1 MELKKTLNL
10 PETDFPMKANLP
22 KREPNFIKFWDE
34 KDIYKSSINKRKGS
48 KKFVLHDGPPYANN
62 NIHLGQAMN
71 KIIKDI
77 TVKYKMLKG
86 YYTPYRP
93 GWDTHGMPIENI
105 VIKEFKDQSDRLKI
119 RKRCREFAKE
129 WVSIQLEEFKRLG
142 VLGEW
147 DNPYI
152 TMSGYYEGTEL
163 YILSDVVRNGYVY
176 RDYMPVHWCP
186 TCTTALAISEIE
198 YEILESP
205 SLTFTMK
212 GEKFKALIWT
222 TTPWTIISN
231 LALAVHPDHTYVI
244 IEVEG
249 NHILLAMNLLE
260 ENVKKIGWN
269 GYKIIR
275 EIKGEELEGE
285 KFKHPFFDKSS
296 PILLARF
303 VTMDEGTGIV
313 HIAPGHGREDYFL
326 GKEYGFDVFS
336 PVDER
341 GKFTNEV
348 PEFKGLST
356 REASDK
362 VIKILENKG
371 RLVHIEEI
379 KHNYPICWRCK
390 EPLIFRATEQ
400 WFLSV
405 DHNNLRDKALDVV
418 DRTKWHPPQSQQR
431 MFAAVKE
438 RPDWCISRQRIWG
451 VNIPAFFCS
460 KCEEPLLRSDVIEY
474 VAELFKKGSADEWF
488 EKDVSEL
495 LPEGVSCGK
504 CGNSEF
510 KKGMD
515 ILDVWFDSAV
525 SSFIALE
532 EEYWPSNMYLEGP
545 DQHRGWF
552 NSSLMMSMALKD
564 KPPFDTVV
572 THGWVLDETG
582 QSMHKSLGNVTSP
595 AEIIDEFGA
604 DVLRL
609 WIASVD
615 WTQDVRYGREAF
627 QRLVDA
633 YRKIRNSFRF
643 MLGNIHDFTT
653 KDLLSKD
660 KLLPIDK
667 YILIEFNDLKKIV
680 DMEYESISYHRAYR
694 AIYNFIVSILS
705 SFYLDILK
713 DRLYVEGKDSHMR
726 RSAQSVLYYITKDL
740 AILLAPILSF
750 TCEEVWQTL
759 FPDDSVFLYDF
770 PDYDKHSDDDL
781 ELKIKFDKLLKVR
794 EEFHKVLELAQE
806 DNFIGNSLE
815 ASVQIKSNIPEIVEY
830 EEYLPELLI
839 VSDVYLLDKIDTEY
853 TYDGEFGSY
862 GVTKAKGVKCKRCWV
877 YSESVGNS
885 KDYPDLCDRCIG
897 VVKGGEF
904 D

>member
-1 MELKKTLNL
+1 LDLKKTLNL

-22 KREPNFIKFWDE
+22 KREPNFIKFWDD
-34 KDIYKSSINKRKGS
+34 KDIYKRSIKKREKNE
-48 KKFVLHDGPPYANN
+48 KFILHDGPPYANN

-105 VIKEFKDQSDRLKI
+105 VIKEFEDQSDQLKI

-129 WVSIQLEEFKRLG
+129 WVSIQMKEFKRLG

-163 YILSDVVRNGYVY
+163 CILSEVVKNGYVY

-186 TCTTALAISEIE
+186 TCMTALAISEIE
-198 YEILESP
+198 YEILDSP
-205 SLTFTMK
+205 SLTFTME

-231 LALAVHPDHTYVI
+231 LALAVHPDHTYAI

-249 NHILLAMNLLE
+249 EHILLALNLLE
-260 ENVKKIGWN
+260 ENAKKIGWDD
-269 GYKIIR
+269 YKVTK

-285 KFKHPFFDKSS
+285 KFKHPFFDRSA
-296 PILLARF
+296 PVLLARF

-326 GKEYGFDVFS
+326 GKEYGFEVFS

-341 GKFTNEV
+341 GKFTDEA

-362 VIKILENKG
+362 VIKKLKDKG
-371 RLVHIEEI
+371 RLVHIETI
-379 KHNYPICWRCK
+379 THNYPVCWRCK

-405 DHNNLRDKALDVV
+405 DHNNLRGKALDVV
-418 DRTKWHPPQSQQR
+418 NRTKWHPPQSQQR
-431 MFAAVKE
+431 MFAAIKE

-460 KCEEPLLRSDVIEY
+460 KCGEPLLRPDVIEY
-474 VAELFKKGSADEWF
+474 VAEIFKKESADEWF

-495 LPEGVSCGK
+495 LPEGIRCSK
-504 CGNSEF
+504 CNSSEF

-525 SSFIALE
+525 SSFIALKE
-532 EEYWPSNMYLEGP
+532 EDWPSNIYLEGP

-552 NSSLMMSMALKD
+552 NSSLMMSMAIKD

-667 YILIEFNDLKKIV
+667 YILIEFNNLIKTV
-680 DMEYESISYHRAYR
+680 DIEYESISYHRAYR

-713 DRLYVEGKDSHMR
+713 DRLYVEGKNSHMR
-726 RSAQSVLYYITKDL
+726 RSAQSVLYYIAKNL

-750 TCEEVWQTL
+750 TCEEVWKTL
-759 FPDDSVFLYDF
+759 FPDDSVFLNNF
-770 PDYDKHSDDDL
+770 PDYDELSDKDL
-781 ELKIKFDKLLKVR
+781 ELKTKFDKLLKVR
-794 EEFHKVLELAQE
+794 EEFHKVLEPAQE

-815 ASVQIKSNIPEIVEY
+815 ASVQIMSNIPEIVEF
-830 EEYLPELLI
+830 EEYLPELFI
-839 VSDVYLLDKIDTEY
+839 VSDVHLLDNINAEY
-853 TYDGEFGSY
+853 IYDGEFGSY
-862 GVTKAKGVKCKRCWV
+862 GVTKAKGVKCKRCWT
-877 YSESVGNS
+877 YSESVGNN
-885 KDYPDLCDRCIG
+885 KEYPELCERCVG